1 MTSQRESREGDRIG
15 KWFTIMIYRNWE
27 ASFDSNFRTRPQWD
41 ALTKIACMVSGFIS
55 GSLSPEANLA
65 DEHNHFSLS
74 PYFKKKNKYK
84 V

>member
-1 MTSQRESREGDRIG
+1 
-15 KWFTIMIYRNWE
+15 MIYRNRE
-27 ASFDSNFRTRPQWD
+27 ASFDSDFRTRPQWD
-41 ALTKIACMVSGFIS
+41 AFTKIACVVSSFIS

-74 PYFKKKNKYK
+74 PDYSLKNKYK